1 MARISVEIK
10 YLSGVEDP
18 EALTIQKNL
27 QLLGYGDIKKVRTSK
42 TYEFEVSD
50 DSSDAVSTVRKIAE
64 QMLANPVIQSYTIKE

>member
-27 QLLGYGDIKKVRTSK
+27 QLLGYGSIKKVRTSK

-50 DSSDAVSTVRKIAE
+50 DLSDAVSTVRKIAE